1 VDRSGYVYQ
10 IKRQRRPEVFDKIL
24 EYAAELPSG
33 VLDPKAADKL
43 VAERDELV
51 DALSAGDYE
60 GALTEGADA
69 AYYVAK
75 HLHFVAH
82 RLGVSIADLVALA
95 EAKYALRAQPG
106 NPKDDAAERAACVGV
121 LGIGPVEVA
130 RRSANSPREFAEK
143 VAKL

>member
-1 VDRSGYVYQ
+1 MFE
-10 IKRQRRPEVFDKIL
+10 KLL
-24 EYAAELPSG
+24 ECAAKLPSG

-51 DALSAGDYE
+51 AALSEGDYE

-69 AYYVAK
+69 AYYAAK
-75 HLHFVAH
+75 HLFFVAH

-95 EAKYALRAQPG
+95 EAKYVLRAQPG
-106 NPKDDAAERAACVGV
+106 NPKDDAAECAACVDA
-121 LGIGPVEVA
+121 LEIGPVELA
-130 RRSANSPREFAEK
+130 RRTASSPRDFAEK